1 MALPKEPRQK
11 MINLMYLVLTALL
24 ALNVSAEILN
34 AFKTVE
40 RSLATTNST
49 INTSTETIMTSFAE
63 LKSDPTKRAKAEEW
77 EPKAKQAQELTK
89 EMNTYIESLKQE
101 ILKGAGF
108 DPAKN
113 GDSTFKED
121 NQEVATRIMVEEGK
135 GKELKARLAKYKDE
149 MTKISPELSK
159 EIETYLKQINLD
171 VPPSKNKSHNTWET
185 AYFEM
190 VPTVA
195 ATTMLTKFQN
205 DIKIAENRTVA
216 RFHQMVGEVKIR
228 FNQFATIKNQSSN
241 YLMPGQELSIQAG
254 VGAFSAESAPKIVI
268 GGRAIE
274 VNDKGLAEFKTVVTS
289 IGQQS
294 IPVHYEWRDQEGN
307 LKQFDDKIMYEV
319 GQSNAAIALPEM
331 NVLYIGWNNKIVVSG
346 GGVGAEKIA
355 IRVSGGGASVG
366 GGNGNFIVGVS
377 QQTDE
382 CVITAYNKVDGKTLG
397 ALTFRVR
404 NMPSPLAS
412 VGGKRSGDG
421 LSAAALAAQPG
432 VAANIENFPLRLQY
446 TVVRFKIVGTDPN
459 SGDLETISGSG
470 NLFTPQMKALIKN
483 QKPGDI
489 ITVEDIY
496 CTGPDGR
503 TMKLPSLLYNI
514 L

>member
-49 INTSTETIMTSFAE
+49 INTSTETILQSFE
-63 LKSDPTKRAKAEEW
+63 DIKKNDPSKREKADIW
-77 EPKAKQAQELTK
+77 QPKAVKAQQLTK
-89 EMNTYIESLKQE
+89 AMNDYINE
-101 ILKGAGF
+101 IKAQIMKEADF

-121 NQEVATRIMVEEGK
+121 NQDIATRIMVEQGK
-135 GKELKARLAKYKDE
+135 GKELRDRLEQYKKE
-149 MTKISPELSK
+149 MAAIAPELSK
-159 EIETYLKQINLD
+159 DVATYLKQIDLD
-171 VPPSKNKSHNTWET
+171 IPPTKNKANNTWE
-185 AYFEM
+185 AVYFRM

-205 DIKIAENRTVA
+205 DIKTAENRTVA
-216 RFHQMVGEVKIR
+216 RFHQMVGEVTIR
-228 FNQFATIKNQSSN
+228 FNQYATIKGQNSN
-241 YLMPGQELSIQAG
+241 YLMPGQELAITAG
-254 VGAFSAESAPKIVI
+254 VGAFSSQAAPTITI
-268 GGRAIE
+268 GGKVIP
-274 VNDKGLAEFKTVVTS
+274 VNEKGVAEFKTVVS
-289 IGQQS
+289 SLGMNS
-294 IPVHYEWRDQEGN
+294 IPVHYEWTDQEG
-307 LKQFDDKIMYEV
+307 KRQSFDDKITYEV

-331 NVLYIGWNNKIVVSG
+331 NVMYIGWPNKIVVSG
-346 GGVGAEKIA
+346 GGVGAEKIG
-355 IRVSGGGASVG
+355 IRVSGGGASFS
-366 GGNGNFIVGVS
+366 GGNGNFTVNVS

-382 CVITAYNKVDGKTLG
+382 CIVTAYNKADNKTLG

-404 NMPSPLAS
+404 QMPSPLAS

-421 LSAAALAAQPG
+421 ISANALAAQAG
-432 VAANIENFPLRLQY
+432 VAANIENFPLKLTY
-446 TVVRFKIVGTDPN
+446 TVTRFKVVGTDDN
-459 SGDLETISGSG
+459 GDLITLTATG
-470 NLFTPQMKALIKN
+470 NLFTSQIKN
-483 QKPGDI
+483 MIRAQKPGDI

-503 TMKLPSLLYNI
+503 SMKLPSLLYNI